1 MSRDSLIPF
10 YNMFGPN
17 PTEELG
23 LEYGPGKGVEV
34 CILVLYPC
42 PKRFCEKEASIVR
55 AVSPME
61 RSQKPLLM

>member
-42 PKRFCEKEASIVR
+42 PKKV
-55 AVSPME
+55 
-61 RSQKPLLM
+61 L